1 MRDSF
6 LVHIAIS
13 AIIFAI
19 LASGFRF
26 YVRLKGTLDFSYL
39 AIVIFASYTAALCNI
54 HRDIGILASIAIAFA
69 LSLLFTFFVLYLS
82 SRLDDVYFTIWTLA
96 LYILAYQLAFNL
108 EWITGGA
115 LWMSGMNRNIIGD
128 IFAPGLQPYLIFSA
142 IIGAII
148 FAGLLYFKRT
158 YLYRILQWWGE
169 NAVVIKSL
177 GVQISWHKLIMIGI
191 TTLLASIGWWLYSF
205 YYLYIDPPTFWLG
218 MLILLITIS
227 FVSYKRNDLGVLLVS
242 FIVLLGYE
250 YLRFFKVV
258 DAAKVGY
265 LREIIFGL
273 LIIIVAF
280 VIFRK
285 TSFGRSQ

>member
-39 AIVIFASYTAALCNI
+39 AIVIFASYAAALCNI
-54 HRDIGILASIAIAFA
+54 HRDIGILGSIGIAFS

-115 LWMSGMNRNIIGD
+115 LWLSGMNRHIIGD
-128 IFAPGLQPYLIFSA
+128 VFAPWLWPYLAFSA
-142 IIGAII
+142 FAGIII
-148 FAGLLYFKRT
+148 FAGLFYFKKT
-158 YLYRILQWWGE
+158 YLYRILQGWVLDADYAYTPNTKKTITFSDLSKLVSYYEVKFVNTDE
-169 NAVVIKSL
+169 NGKEF
-177 GVQISWHKLIMIGI
+177 
-191 TTLLASIGWWLYSF
+191 TLTIPKAYSTEN
-205 YYLYIDPPTFWLG
+205 LTLN
-218 MLILLITIS
+218 
-227 FVSYKRNDLGVLLVS
+227 FVSDDAVDETMKIPIKLKAFPDDSNIMLVIDDEQS
-242 FIVLLGYE
+242 
-250 YLRFFKVV
+250 VV
-258 DAAKVGY
+258 
-265 LREIIFGL
+265 
-273 LIIIVAF
+273 
-280 VIFRK
+280 
-285 TSFGRSQ
+285 